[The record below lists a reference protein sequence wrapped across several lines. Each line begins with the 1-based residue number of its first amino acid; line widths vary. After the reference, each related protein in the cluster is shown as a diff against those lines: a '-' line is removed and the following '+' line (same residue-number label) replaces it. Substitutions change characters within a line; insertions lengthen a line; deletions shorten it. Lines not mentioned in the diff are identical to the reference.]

1 LFISF
6 DRNAASCC
14 SAATEK
20 QSREQAF
27 PATDRLN
34 QLLGWDEKAMNV
46 TLDIPDDVAQR
57 LSASGG
63 DLSRRALQALAAEEY
78 RQGHLTKPDL
88 RRLLG
93 FQTSDEIDTFLK
105 AHEVWID
112 YSLDDL
118 ERERGGLRRLGL

>member
-1 LFISF
+1 
-6 DRNAASCC
+6 
-14 SAATEK
+14 
-20 QSREQAF
+20 
-27 PATDRLN
+27 
-34 QLLGWDEKAMNV
+34 MNV
-46 TLDIPDDVAQR
+46 TLEIPDDVAQR

-112 YSLDDL
+112 YSLEDL
-118 ERERGGLRRLGL
+118 QREREGLRRLGL